1 MDAVRRDPSA
11 RFESIGSIAKKSRT
25 QLCTDS
31 RQRGGDREA
40 VDRSRGRG
48 TSARSIERGV
58 RGEARA
64 SASRSAAAR
73 SRAPRRRADR
83 DADALLRAPYPALRK
98 KKPQR
103 GRAVDAPRDGADA
116 MRRRERARRDR
127 RREDVDIASSR
138 GGRRAR
144 VARAATRASPADAR
158 LRHHRVLLARSAIFS
173 ASKSRETH
181 LGADDEGAKLASLRR
196 GRGDARG
203 AAGERGGHGNG
214 HGGHCDGDVCAGMR
228 RPRAGSRVPGIV
240 SARRRIGVGQSAR
253 SLERNRVIDVVSVKI
268 GSSQKPAIKRD
279 RRRVLYSRSTR
290 ARFRSTTRQY
300 HFRPVLLL

>member
-1 MDAVRRDPSA
+1 M
-11 RFESIGSIAKKSRT
+11 
-25 QLCTDS
+25 
-31 RQRGGDREA
+31 
-40 VDRSRGRG
+40 DRSRGRG

-300 HFRPVLLL
+300 HFRPVLLLTVQTGVQ